1 MSKMTSKQSKA
12 PAFEDREIDASIDLC
27 CWLVLCPFT
36 VGAIPYK
43 TTIRLDAE
51 GKASKNRGVYCGCQS
66 IFLARQLVIL
76 TMNATLRFYTHARA
90 EVTKIDVNLCGKSES
105 KRPYGELG
113 SVQQSTCCCCVS
125 MTSSFGEISPGCGC
139 QHSKVEELVEEL
151 KARQRTRG
159 DTAQIQR
166 TEQTLERLDQ
176 METKL
181 DLIMQHLNIS
191 QPVEAQTM
199 GR

>member
-1 MSKMTSKQSKA
+1 
-12 PAFEDREIDASIDLC
+12 
-27 CWLVLCPFT
+27 
-36 VGAIPYK
+36 
-43 TTIRLDAE
+43 
-51 GKASKNRGVYCGCQS
+51 
-66 IFLARQLVIL
+66 
-76 TMNATLRFYTHARA
+76 
-90 EVTKIDVNLCGKSES
+90 
-105 KRPYGELG
+105 
-113 SVQQSTCCCCVS
+113 

-181 DLIMQHLNIS
+181 DLIMEHLNIS

>member
-1 MSKMTSKQSKA
+1 M
-12 PAFEDREIDASIDLC
+12 
-27 CWLVLCPFT
+27 
-36 VGAIPYK
+36 
-43 TTIRLDAE
+43 
-51 GKASKNRGVYCGCQS
+51 
-66 IFLARQLVIL
+66 
-76 TMNATLRFYTHARA
+76 
-90 EVTKIDVNLCGKSES
+90 
-105 KRPYGELG
+105 
-113 SVQQSTCCCCVS
+113 
-125 MTSSFGEISPGCGC
+125 
-139 QHSKVEELVEEL
+139 EEL

>member
-1 MSKMTSKQSKA
+1 MPKVRQARIVEFIVVLNQYLCS
-12 PAFEDREIDASIDLC
+12 SI
-27 CWLVLCPFT
+27 
-36 VGAIPYK
+36 
-43 TTIRLDAE
+43 
-51 GKASKNRGVYCGCQS
+51 VYTNTECVFAL
-66 IFLARQLVIL
+66 ITNARS
-76 TMNATLRFYTHARA
+76 